1 MARQHRPAFF
11 ITEEEHGGT
20 DENGQPI
27 TIPEKWAVTD
37 SEKANLCD
45 WLCENGTPEDFQ
57 HFNLI
62 FDLVEEALDFTPTIV
77 ASAESETTQ

>member
-1 MARQHRPAFF
+1 MDSQLPSLRSGPS
-11 ITEEEHGGT
+11 
-20 DENGQPI
+20 
-27 TIPEKWAVTD
+27 VTD

-62 FDLVEEALDFTPTIV
+62 FDLVEEALDFTWKVVRLPT
-77 ASAESETTQ
+77 EL